1 MATLKTTKWQPWRY
15 RKKILFS
22 PDGLQYVLEHSESIP
37 DKKNQ
42 KKNFELFLKK
52 QRTTALCFKK
62 PNVLL
67 PYILDFENLS
77 KSITR
82 KIMVGGI

>member
-1 MATLKTTKWQPWRY
+1 MGKNRVSTEKIEFWAFWQNRVS
-15 RKKILFS
+15 L
-22 PDGLQYVLEHSESIP
+22 V
-37 DKKNQ
+37 NQ

-52 QRTTALCFKK
+52 QRATALCFKK

-82 KIMVGGI
+82 KIMVVGI